1 MPFLCIFIH
10 TSILSSFELVDTS
23 FLSHHLEIEDEMLIT
38 CLEKSQNNH
47 FHIHYQ
53 ESNREN
59 DRENDRENNREND
72 RETPSKRMRLRDN
85 SCSFQTLTSIEE
97 IENAHYCGQVFQCY
111 LICDLNNYLFIIDQV
126 FSLRLICYN

>member
-23 FLSHHLEIEDEMLIT
+23 FLSHHLEIEDEMIIT
-38 CLEKSQNNH
+38 CFEKSQNNH

-59 DRENDRENNREND
+59 DRENDRETD

>member
-23 FLSHHLEIEDEMLIT
+23 FLSHQLDIEDEMLIT
-38 CLEKSQNNH
+38 CFEKSQNNH

-59 DRENDRENNREND
+59 DRETDRK
-72 RETPSKRMRLRDN
+72 TPSKRMRLRDN

-111 LICDLNNYLFIIDQV
+111 LICDLKNYLFIIDQV

>member
-1 MPFLCIFIH
+1 MI
-10 TSILSSFELVDTS
+10 
-23 FLSHHLEIEDEMLIT
+23 IT
-38 CLEKSQNNH
+38 CFEKSQNNH

-59 DRENDRENNREND
+59 DRETD
-72 RETPSKRMRLRDN
+72 RETPSKRMRLRDD
-85 SCSFQTLTSIEE
+85 SYSFQTLTSIEE
-97 IENAHYCGQVFQCY
+97 IENAHYCGQAFQCY

>member
-1 MPFLCIFIH
+1 
-10 TSILSSFELVDTS
+10 
-23 FLSHHLEIEDEMLIT
+23 MLIT
-38 CLEKSQNNH
+38 CFEKSQNNH

-53 ESNREN
+53 EN
-59 DRENDRENNREND
+59 DREND

>member
-38 CLEKSQNNH
+38 CFEKSQNNH

-59 DRENDRENNREND
+59 DRETD

-97 IENAHYCGQVFQCY
+97 IENAHYCGQAFQCY
-111 LICDLNNYLFIIDQV
+111 LICDLKNYLFIIDQV